1 VPPGSAALSSQ
12 ADGRVECPRAVLA
25 DFRRAVA
32 VTLSRFACLAGAT
45 CLAAMAELPISAQAT
60 SAQDPYKPTVGQQG
74 KDVVWVP
81 TTEAMV
87 QTMLDHAKVTPED
100 FVMDLGSGDGRMI
113 IAAAKR
119 GARALGVEFNEELVE
134 YARRQAEAAGVAAKA
149 QFVQGDMYVAD
160 VSKATVL
167 ALFLLPT
174 NLEKLVDKFLE
185 LPPGT
190 RIVANTYWVSD
201 WEADDTRTLEEDCD
215 NWCTSKLFIIPA
227 KAQGSWR
234 LPGGVLSLTQR
245 YQLVEGTYT
254 PEGGEPTPVT
264 GRLRGRA
271 VTITID
277 GVEYTGT
284 VDPDTIEGV
293 GKGASGAAKLVAKRI
308 AGTPL

>member
-1 VPPGSAALSSQ
+1 M
-12 ADGRVECPRAVLA
+12 
-25 DFRRAVA
+25 
-32 VTLSRFACLAGAT
+32 TLSRFACLAGAL
-45 CLAAMAELPISAQAT
+45 CLAAMAEVPILAQAT
-60 SAQDPYKPTVGQQG
+60 STQDPYKPTVGQQG

-81 TTEAMV
+81 TTETMV
-87 QTMLDHAKVTPED
+87 QAMLDHAQVTPKD
-100 FVMDLGSGDGRMI
+100 FVMGLGSGDGRMI

-119 GARALGVEFNEELVE
+119 GARALGVEFNEDLVE
-134 YARRQAEAAGVAAKA
+134 YARKQAEAAGVADKA

-190 RIVANTYWVSD
+190 RIVANTYWVSE
-201 WEADDTRTLEEDCD
+201 WEADDTLTLEEDCE

-245 YQLVEGTYT
+245 YQIVEGTYT
-254 PEGGEPTPVT
+254 PASGDPTPVN

-271 VTITID
+271 VTMTID
-277 GVEYTGT
+277 GTEYAGT
-284 VDPDTIEGV
+284 VNGDTIEGV
-293 GKGASGAAKLVAKRI
+293 GKRASGPAKFVAKRI
-308 AGTPL
+308 AVQ